1 MMKGQIFRLIA
12 IVVSL
17 NMFAFRGYAQNA
29 KEVSIELAGIQQPGF
44 QGDYKHPSKLV
55 TATLEDELKKAGIT
69 KGKKYKGFKKYEGVN
84 FPALSDNKVDVY
96 TKVKGKKNTAY
107 VQMLVS
113 TGYDNFINM
122 QKDAALATKSINF
135 LNKLNEDA
143 VAFQAAIDLEAQKA
157 ALKKAEEQH
166 KKAEEK
172 QAKAL
177 KEQDEARKKAE
188 AERLRLEN
196 LKGQNMNK

>member
-12 IVVSL
+12 VVFFL
-17 NMFAFRGYAQNA
+17 NTVALQSYAQNA
-29 KEVSIELAGIQQPGF
+29 REVMIEMASLQQPGF

-55 TATLEDELKKAGIT
+55 KATLEDELKKAGLT
-69 KGKKYKGFKKYEGVN
+69 KSKKYKGFTKYEGVN
-84 FPALSDNKVDVY
+84 FPAISANKVDIY
-96 TKVKGKKNTAY
+96 TKVKGKKNLSY
-107 VQMLVS
+107 VQLLVS
-113 TGYDNFINM
+113 TGYDNFVGA
-122 QKDAALATKSINF
+122 QKDAAVATQSINF
-135 LNKLNEDA
+135 LNKLNEDV
-143 VAFQAAIDLEAQKA
+143 VAYQAAIDLEKQKA

-196 LKGQNMNK
+196 LKGQNMSK

>member
-1 MMKGQIFRLIA
+1 MKGQIFRLIA
-12 IVVSL
+12 IVVSV
-17 NMFAFRGYAQNA
+17 NMFAFHGYAQNA
-29 KEVSIELAGIQQPGF
+29 KEVSIEIAGIQQPGF
-44 QGDYKHPSKLV
+44 QGDYKYPCKLV

-69 KGKKYKGFKKYEGVN
+69 KGRKYKGFRKYEGVN
-84 FPALSDNKVDVY
+84 FPALSDSKIDVY

-113 TGYDNFINM
+113 TGYDNFVGM
-122 QKDAALATKSINF
+122 QKDAAVATKSINF

-143 VAFQAAIDLEAQKA
+143 AAYQAAIDLEKQKE
-157 ALKKAEEQH
+157 ALQKAEEKR

-172 QAKAL
+172 QARAL
-177 KEQDEARKKAE
+177 KEHEEARKKAE
-188 AERLRLEN
+188 TERLRLEN